1 MKTRFLKWSILLVAI
16 FAVIPYMFTKYP
28 DYRFSWNMLMVLLIC
43 FIVGDWI
50 LKRKNRY
57 GGYIVW
63 ALLSIVMANKWFS
76 YQELLITFP
85 VLSGISGTAALG
97 AGALLVILSAFCT
110 GVYNMCHTKIAKRKD
125 RWNSTPYVKAGIRTK
140 QRMEEGNIAE
150 KTGISLLNYETFKVN
165 EENVEY
171 VPQIKI
177 RVIIGSVAA
186 VMAIVALGGLITIAA
201 FQNRDIL
208 KQIDSKELLQILLD
222 AAILLMAT
230 FMAICS
236 VIMII
241 LAFIKSFI
249 RVLQDMVWRKR
260 GIDTENSFI
269 LGCVSILLTG
279 FFYIFF
285 RKATMQDFYEMI
297 NGGTEA
303 IALLAF
309 VVTLIML
316 VMTYHMTYRLL
327 SSCLRKEGLVHQYS
341 DEILHLLAKTV
352 MELLKKLTETVTKV
366 PDLYDM
372 LLAGGEKA
380 GHSLV
385 QLLFEDE
392 EDEE

>member
-43 FIVGDWI
+43 LIVGDWI

-85 VLSGISGTAALG
+85 VLSKISGTAALG
-97 AGALLVILSAFCT
+97 AGALLIILSAFCT
-110 GVYNMCHTKIAKRKD
+110 GAYNMCHTKIAKRKGRRD
-125 RWNSTPYVKAGIRTK
+125 STPYVEAGIGTK
-140 QRMEEGNIAE
+140 QRIEEGDTAE
-150 KTGISLLNYETFKVN
+150 KTGISRLDYETFKMN
-165 EENVEY
+165 EEKTEN
-171 VPQIKI
+171 VPQIKM

-269 LGCVSILLTG
+269 LGCVSILLTA

-309 VVTLIML
+309 VVTLIIL

-327 SSCLRKEGLVHQYS
+327 NSCLRKEGLVHQYS

-372 LLAGGEKA
+372 LLVGGEKA
-380 GHSLV
+380 GRSLV